1 MQSKQRPRSGAI
13 ADQSSHI
20 SRLQC
25 WDLYLWWSRSRALCL
40 ERIQCAWNGDA
51 MATEMKPTLASFASS
66 LTVSHRA
73 HQWIEDEKAFRL
85 FSRVEWENAMPRS
98 GKRKLPRSLFQHST
112 IPKPLLKAYPKSER
126 LPPKR
131 LLYVKLP
138 THPPPQVWN
147 SHLNYL
153 VLFILSQCHSQR
165 NPFWFKALV
174 VRVRNYWFCT
184 LSSWDMAVPQAT
196 QRGEGERRIL
206 LFSTPPWVA
215 PGKTPPPCSL
225 SLQVFP
231 PEENCHLIDVMGK
244 ITNIRERFFFNY
256 YVLKHKIPPGNHENT
271 YRYPL
276 PPSHLCNMA

>member
-1 MQSKQRPRSGAI
+1 MQSKQRPRSAAI
-13 ADQSSHI
+13 AGQSSHI
-20 SRLQC
+20 SRLLC

-73 HQWIEDEKAFRL
+73 RQWIEDEKAFR
-85 FSRVEWENAMPRS
+85 FSPDCSHEW
-98 GKRKLPRSLFQHST
+98 
-112 IPKPLLKAYPKSER
+112 SER
-126 LPPKR
+126 MPCPGAANGNFHAESSSLR
-131 LLYVKLP
+131 E
-138 THPPPQVWN
+138 TSHPVPQVWN

-153 VLFILSQCHSQR
+153 VTFILSQCHSRR
-165 NPFWFKALV
+165 NPFRFKALV

-196 QRGEGERRIL
+196 QRGEGERWIL

-225 SLQVFP
+225 SLQVLP
-231 PEENCHLIDVMGK
+231 PAENCHLIDVMGK
-244 ITNIRERFFFNY
+244 ITYIRERFF
-256 YVLKHKIPPGNHENT
+256 
-271 YRYPL
+271 
-276 PPSHLCNMA
+276 